1 MLHQSADGD
10 IKVEMLIMVA
20 RHDSHLSAGQ
30 GREWIL
36 MAILLTLIT
45 TGSQHDVQ
53 GFVYILIFV
62 SRVLGVIVDLALL
75 TLVFSS
81 TLESRLDGFRLE
93 SGVNS
98 LLCDCRRLL
107 HILPHGKSA
116 PRTVYPCP
124 IVHGIQK

>member
-10 IKVEMLIMVA
+10 IEVATLIMA
-20 RHDSHLSAGQ
+20 GPHDSHPSTGQ

-53 GFVYILIFV
+53 GFVYILIFL
-62 SRVLGVIVDLALL
+62 SRVRRVIVNLALGCCF
-75 TLVFSS
+75 FS
-81 TLESRLDGFRLE
+81 TPESKLDGFRLE

-98 LLCDCRRLL
+98 LLRGCRRLL

-116 PRTVYPCP
+116 PRTVYPGP
-124 IVHGIQK
+124 IVRGIQK